1 MGFNY
6 LEKKAID
13 TASDASKGVLDKL
26 LGPTAKEL
34 GDRLSVYV
42 TKKLDESAFW
52 GPLNKEQ
59 CQNNIIE
66 TLRIFTDEYN
76 NIPEEEKKDISVNI
90 VAPIIDSLMT
100 YFEEPTYKEMFGKLL
115 ASSFNKQKE
124 KNLHPSFTEII
135 KQLNNLDAKL
145 LVIIKEGVAL
155 PYVKLFRQ
163 NPDNSITPLTPDL
176 FIFEGDQ
183 NNFGL
188 DVITSLENL
197 ERLKLITIRNDIVC
211 FDKEYE
217 VFKSRTLY
225 KIHENML
232 EPGSTIKMHKYR
244 VELTQLG
251 LNFIHVCC

>member
-34 GDRLSVYV
+34 GDRLAVYV
-42 TKKLDESAFW
+42 RKKLDESAFW
-52 GPLNKEQ
+52 GQLKKDQ
-59 CQNNIIE
+59 CQNNLVE
-66 TLRIFTDEYN
+66 TLKIFADEYN
-76 NIPEEEKKDISVNI
+76 NIPEKDKKDISVNI
-90 VAPIIDSLMT
+90 VAPVIDSLMT
-100 YFEEPTYKEMFGKLL
+100 YFEEPNYKEMFGKLL

-124 KNLHPSFTEII
+124 KDLHPAFTEII

-145 LVIIKEGVAL
+145 LVIIKEGRAL
-155 PYVKLFRQ
+155 PYVKLFSR
-163 NPDNSITPLTPDL
+163 NPNNSITPLYPDL
-176 FIFEGDQ
+176 FIFKGDQ
-183 NNFGL
+183 NNFEF
-188 DVITSLENL
+188 DVVTSLENL
-197 ERLKLITIRNDIVC
+197 ERLKLITIRNDILC

-225 KIHENML
+225 KTHEKML
-232 EPGSTIKMHKYR
+232 EPGATIDMHKYR

-251 LNFIHVCC
+251 LNFINVCC